1 MSRVFHVTESKMEN
15 EDEHD
20 ERCIASAVVVYSSGS
35 EKETKTATLM
45 LGSSTAGYLIDHNMG
60 FMLL

>member
-20 ERCIASAVVVYSSGS
+20 ELCIAAVVVVYSSGS
-35 EKETKTATLM
+35 EKETFVQHVALV
-45 LGSSTAGYLIDHNMG
+45 
-60 FMLL
+60 

>member
-1 MSRVFHVTESKMEN
+1 MSRVFHVTESNMEN

-20 ERCIASAVVVYSSGS
+20 ELCIASAVVVAVVATS

-45 LGSSTAGYLIDHNMG
+45 LGSSMAT
-60 FMLL
+60 

>member
-20 ERCIASAVVVYSSGS
+20 ELCIAAAVVVAVVC
-35 EKETKTATLM
+35 EKKEDGHAHV
-45 LGSSTAGYLIDHNMG
+45 GFANGYT
-60 FMLL
+60 

>member
-20 ERCIASAVVVYSSGS
+20 ELCIAEAVVVAVVAR
-35 EKETKTATLM
+35 KKR
-45 LGSSTAGYLIDHNMG
+45 
-60 FMLL
+60 